1 MLRVNLSAR
10 TDVTAISLDCFS
22 CRAHP
27 LLILK
32 AHSDHGR
39 MHNSYY
45 LVVRCVRYSWDLE
58 GLQEK
63 MGRTGLCYSL
73 FPEGGKR
80 GICLG
85 WSGNIFLGGAANRE
99 GELVFKKRKKRR
111 LVSSSIG
118 PVSQAAP
125 GTWEKFIMNVSGKMS
140 DCFCYLFLN
149 PAIAYTVCFW
159 DSARWNTGHRGNIAS
174 EVSEEHIC
182 TCKQL

>member
-1 MLRVNLSAR
+1 MSPDCTLQMLRVNLSAR
-10 TDVTAISLDCFS
+10 TDVTAISLDYFS

-32 AHSDHGR
+32 AQSDHGR

-99 GELVFKKRKKRR
+99 GELVFKKREKKTRFIINRTCESSCAWNLGKIHNECVWKNVR
-111 LVSSSIG
+111 LLLLLV
-118 PVSQAAP
+118 P
-125 GTWEKFIMNVSGKMS
+125 
-140 DCFCYLFLN
+140 
-149 PAIAYTVCFW
+149 
-159 DSARWNTGHRGNIAS
+159 
-174 EVSEEHIC
+174 
-182 TCKQL
+182 